1 MHGSQPNAT
10 VDRLAQGRA
19 VVFRGATVLTVD
31 PAAGST
37 AAGAANGAGGASGV
51 IENGDVL
58 VIGEQIQAVGRSLAA
73 PDDAVEI
80 DASGGI
86 LMPGMVDTHRHMWQT
101 AQRGLG
107 ADWSLTNYFYFYY
120 VNWGHVMRPEDVY
133 AGNLLAAIESV
144 DAGVTT
150 TVDWS
155 HGLRTVDHAEAAVDA
170 LESVPGRFV
179 LAYGNLAQAPWEWA
193 TSPEF
198 RDFVERRLASRGDM
212 LGWQI
217 AFDVTGDPQFPEE
230 AAFAVA
236 RELDATVT
244 THSGVWAVTTDDSI
258 RLIAE
263 HGYLTD
269 RLRHVHVSSL
279 SPDSYHR
286 IAASGGQA
294 SVAAESECSA
304 GQGFPSSWELR
315 QYGIPISL
323 SVDTS
328 VWWSA
333 DMFSAMRATLNADR
347 IREHQLAHE
356 RAETVM
362 NLQLRAE
369 DVVRY
374 GTQGGADH
382 IGLGDR
388 IGSITAGKQA
398 DLVLVRN
405 ERSPVMFPVLNPAGH
420 VVFQAQ
426 RADVHTVMVNGRVL
440 KYEHQLLLDDQ
451 VARARRAIAES
462 VEHVRSAMG
471 DEAWQA
477 AMHPEKV
484 SVQPVDNPYQYSD
497 FQPAEPSRPET
508 AHEPS

>member
-1 MHGSQPNAT
+1 VPREAT
-10 VDRLAQGRA
+10 WRSKEIDVHSPESAATIDQLGQGRP
-19 VVFRGATVLTVD
+19 VVFRGATLLTVD
-31 PAAGST
+31 GT
-37 AAGAANGAGGASGV
+37 DKV

-58 VIGEQIQAVGRSLAA
+58 VVGEEIQAVGHSLAA

-80 DASGGI
+80 DAAGGI

-120 VNWGHVMRPEDVY
+120 VNWGHVMRPPDVY
-133 AGNLLAAIESV
+133 AGNLLSAIESV

-150 TVDWS
+150 TLDWS
-155 HGLRTVDHAEAAVDA
+155 HGLRTVDHAEAALEA

-198 RDFVERRLASRGDM
+198 RGFVERRLAGRGDM
-212 LGWQI
+212 LGWQM
-217 AFDVTGDPQFPEE
+217 AFDVTGDPEFPEA

-236 RELDATVT
+236 RELDAVVT
-244 THSGVWAVTTDDSI
+244 THSGVWAVTSDESI

-269 RLRHVHVSSL
+269 KLRHVHVSSL
-279 SPDSYHR
+279 SEDSYHR

-304 GQGFPSSWELR
+304 GQGFPSSWALR

-323 SVDTS
+323 SMDTS

-333 DMFSAMRATLNADR
+333 DMFAAMRATLNADR
-347 IREHQLAHE
+347 IREHQLAHD
-356 RAETVM
+356 RGDTVM
-362 NLQLRAE
+362 NLQLRASE
-369 DVVRY
+369 VVRY
-374 GTQGGADH
+374 ATQGGADH
-382 IGLGDR
+382 LGLGDK
-388 IGSITAGKQA
+388 IGSISVGKKA
-398 DLVLVRN
+398 DLVLLRN
-405 ERSPVMFPVLNPAGH
+405 DTSPVMFPILHPAGH

-426 RADVHTVMVNGRVL
+426 RADVHTVMVNGKVL
-440 KYEHQLLLDDQ
+440 KYDHRLLLDDQ
-451 VARARRAIAES
+451 VAQARRAIEES
-462 VEHVRSAMG
+462 VAHVQSAMG
-471 DEAWQA
+471 PEAWQT
-477 AMHPEKV
+477 AMHPERIA
-484 SVQPVDNPYQYSD
+484 VQPVDNPYQYSQ
-497 FQPAEPSRPET
+497 FQHGTS
-508 AHEPS
+508 

>member
-1 MHGSQPNAT
+1 VPSPQAPAVIDQLG
-10 VDRLAQGRA
+10 QGRP

-31 PAAGST
+31 PAVGP
-37 AAGAANGAGGASGV
+37 AGGI

-58 VIGEQIQAVGRSLAA
+58 VAGEQIQAVGRALEV
-73 PDDAVEI
+73 PGDAVEI
-80 DASGGI
+80 DAAGGI

-155 HGLRTVDHAEAAVDA
+155 HGLRTVDHAEAALDA

-198 RDFVERRLASRGDM
+198 RGFVDRRLAGRPGLVS
-212 LGWQI
+212 WQL
-217 AFDVTGDPQFPEE
+217 AFDVTGDPAFPEA

-236 RELDATVT
+236 RELDAVVT
-244 THSGVWAVTTDDSI
+244 THSGVWAVTSDDSI

-269 RLRHVHVSSL
+269 KVRHVHVSSL

-315 QYGIPISL
+315 QYGIPVSL

-328 VWWSA
+328 VWWSG
-333 DMFSAMRATLNADR
+333 DMFAAMRATLNADR

-356 RAETVM
+356 RGDTVI
-362 NLQLRAE
+362 NLQLRADE
-369 DVVRY
+369 VVRY
-374 GTQGGADH
+374 ATQGGADH
-382 IGLGDR
+382 AGLGGQV
-388 IGSITAGKQA
+388 GSITPGKKA
-398 DLVLVRN
+398 DLVLLRN
-405 ERSPVMFPVLNPAGH
+405 DTSPVMFPVLHPAGH

-426 RADVHTVMVNGRVL
+426 RGDVHTVMVNGQVL
-440 KYEHQLLLDDQ
+440 KYDHRLLLDDQ
-451 VARARRAIAES
+451 LAAARRAVAQS

-471 DEAWQA
+471 PEAWA
-477 AMHPEKV
+477 ATMHPERVDAK
-484 SVQPVDNPYQYSD
+484 PVDNPYQYSD
-497 FQPAEPSRPET
+497 FH
-508 AHEPS
+508 HEGS

>member
-1 MHGSQPNAT
+1 VPSPESPAIVAQ
-10 VDRLAQGRA
+10 LAQGRP

-31 PAAGST
+31 PAVGP
-37 AAGAANGAGGASGV
+37 GGGV

-58 VIGEQIQAVGRSLAA
+58 VAGDQIQAVSRALEA
-73 PDDAVEI
+73 PAEAVEI
-80 DASGGI
+80 DAAGGI

-107 ADWSLTNYFYFYY
+107 ADWSLTNYFLYYY

-155 HGLRTVDHAEAAVDA
+155 HGLRTVDHAEAALDA

-198 RDFVERRLASRGDM
+198 RGFVDRRLAGRSG
-212 LGWQI
+212 LVSWGL
-217 AFDVTGDPQFPEE
+217 AFDVTGDPAFPEE
-230 AAFAVA
+230 PAFAMA
-236 RELDATVT
+236 RELDAFVT
-244 THSGVWAVTTDDSI
+244 THSGVWAVTGDDSI

-269 RLRHVHVSSL
+269 KLRHVHVSSL

-286 IAASGGQA
+286 IAASGAQA

-315 QYGIPISL
+315 QYGIPVSL

-333 DMFSAMRATLNADR
+333 DMFAAMRATLNADR
-347 IREHQLAHE
+347 TREHQLAHE
-356 RAETVM
+356 RGDTVI
-362 NLQLRAE
+362 NLQLRADE
-369 DVVRY
+369 VVRY
-374 GTQGGADH
+374 ATQGGADH
-382 IGLGDR
+382 AGLGGQV
-388 IGSITAGKQA
+388 GSITPGKKA
-398 DLVLVRN
+398 DLVLLRN
-405 ERSPVMFPVLNPAGH
+405 DTSPVMFPVLNPAGH

-426 RADVHTVMVNGRVL
+426 RADVHTVMVDGQVL
-440 KYEHQLLLDDQ
+440 KYDHRLLLDDQ
-451 VARARRAIAES
+451 LDRARRAAAES

-471 DEAWQA
+471 EEAWTA
-477 AMHPEKV
+477 TMHPERVEAK
-484 SVQPVDNPYQYSD
+484 PVDNPYQYSD
-497 FQPAEPSRPET
+497 FH
-508 AHEPS
+508 HES

>member
-1 MHGSQPNAT
+1 VTSPEASAT
-10 VDRLAQGRA
+10 IDQLAQGRP

-31 PAAGST
+31 PAGQ
-37 AAGAANGAGGASGV
+37 V

-58 VIGEQIQAVGRSLAA
+58 VAGEQIQAVGRSLDV
-73 PDDAVEI
+73 PGDAVAI
-80 DASGGI
+80 DAAGGI

-107 ADWSLTNYFYFYY
+107 ADWSLTNYFLFYY
-120 VNWGHVMRPEDVY
+120 VNWGHLMRPADVH
-133 AGNLLAAIESV
+133 AGNLLSAIESV

-150 TVDWS
+150 TLDWS
-155 HGLRTVDHAEAAVDA
+155 HGLRTIDHAEAAVDA

-198 RDFVERRLASRGDM
+198 RDFVERRLANRGDM
-212 LGWQI
+212 LTWQL
-217 AFDVTGDPQFPEE
+217 AFDVTGDPAFPEA

-236 RELDATVT
+236 RELDAAVT
-244 THSGVWAVTTDDSI
+244 THSGVWAVTGDDSI

-263 HGYLTD
+263 AGYLTEK
-269 RLRHVHVSSL
+269 LRHVHVSSL
-279 SPDSYHR
+279 SQDSYHR

-333 DMFSAMRATLNADR
+333 DMFAAMRATLNADR
-347 IREHQLAHE
+347 TREHQLAHD
-356 RAETVM
+356 RSDTVT
-362 NLQLRAE
+362 NLQLRADE
-369 DVVRY
+369 VVRY
-374 GTQGGADH
+374 ATQGGADH
-382 IGLGDR
+382 VGLGDQ
-388 IGSITAGKQA
+388 IGSIAVGKKA
-398 DLVLVRN
+398 DLVLLRN
-405 ERSPVMFPVLNPAGH
+405 DASPVMFPILNPAGH

-426 RADVHTVMVNGRVL
+426 RGDVHTVMVNGKVL
-440 KYEHQLLLDDQ
+440 KYDHRLLLDDQ
-451 VARARRAIAES
+451 VARARRAIEES
-462 VEHVRSAMG
+462 VEHVRSQMG
-471 DEAWQA
+471 ADAWA
-477 AMHPEKV
+477 AVMHPEKV
-484 SVQPVDNPYQYSD
+484 DAVRVDNPYQYSH
-497 FQPAEPSRPET
+497 FQHGTP
-508 AHEPS
+508 

>member
-1 MHGSQPNAT
+1 VTSPESSAIIDQ
-10 VDRLAQGRA
+10 LAQGRP

-31 PAAGST
+31 PAGQ
-37 AAGAANGAGGASGV
+37 V

-58 VIGEQIQAVGRSLAA
+58 VAGEQIQAVGRSLAV
-73 PDDAVEI
+73 PDDAAAI
-80 DASGGI
+80 DAAGGI

-101 AQRGLG
+101 AQRGFG
-107 ADWSLTNYFYFYY
+107 ADWSLTNYFLFYY
-120 VNWGHVMRPEDVY
+120 VNWGHLMRPADVH
-133 AGNLLAAIESV
+133 AGNLLSAIESV

-150 TVDWS
+150 TLDWS

-198 RDFVERRLASRGDM
+198 RDFVERRLAHRGDM
-212 LGWQI
+212 LTWQL
-217 AFDVTGDPQFPEE
+217 AFDVTGDPEFPEA

-244 THSGVWAVTTDDSI
+244 THSGVWAVTGDDSI

-279 SPDSYHR
+279 SQDSYHR
-286 IAASGGQA
+286 IAASGGMA

-333 DMFSAMRATLNADR
+333 DMFAAMRATVNADR
-347 IREHQLAHE
+347 TREHQLAHD
-356 RAETVM
+356 RGDTVT
-362 NLQLRAE
+362 NLQLRADE
-369 DVVRY
+369 VVRY
-374 GTQGGADH
+374 ATQGGADH
-382 IGLGDR
+382 VGLGDK
-388 IGSITAGKQA
+388 IGSIAVGKKA
-398 DLVLVRN
+398 DLVLLRN
-405 ERSPVMFPVLNPAGH
+405 DASPVMFPILNPAGH

-426 RADVHTVMVNGRVL
+426 RGDVHTVMVNGSVL
-440 KYEHQLLLDDQ
+440 KYDHRLLLDDQ
-451 VARARRAIAES
+451 VARARHAIEES
-462 VEHVRSAMG
+462 VEHVRSQMG
-471 DEAWQA
+471 ADAWA
-477 AMHPEKV
+477 AVMHPEKV
-484 SVQPVDNPYQYSD
+484 DAVRVDNPYQYSH
-497 FQPAEPSRPET
+497 FQHGTP
-508 AHEPS
+508 

>member
-1 MHGSQPNAT
+1 LRSKEIVVLSPESAAT
-10 VDRLAQGRA
+10 IDQLAQGRP
-19 VVFRGATVLTVD
+19 VIFRGATVLTVD
-31 PAAGST
+31 PAGE
-37 AAGAANGAGGASGV
+37 V

-58 VIGEQIQAVGRSLAA
+58 VVGEQIQAVGHALAA

-80 DASGGI
+80 DAAGGI
-86 LMPGMVDTHRHMWQT
+86 LMPGMIDTHRHMWQS

-120 VNWGHVMRPEDVY
+120 VNWGHVMRPADVY

-155 HGLRTVDHAEAAVDA
+155 HGLRTVDHAEAALDA
-170 LESVPGRFV
+170 LESVPARFV

-198 RDFVERRLASRGDM
+198 RSFVERRLAGAGDM
-212 LGWQI
+212 LGWQL
-217 AFDVTGDPQFPEE
+217 AFDVTGDPAFPEA

-236 RELDATVT
+236 RELDAVVT
-244 THSGVWAVTTDDSI
+244 THSGVWAVTSDDSI
-258 RLIAE
+258 ALIAE

-269 RLRHVHVSSL
+269 KLRHVHVSSL
-279 SPDSYHR
+279 SQDSYHR

-304 GQGFPSSWELR
+304 GQGFPSSWVLR

-333 DMFSAMRATLNADR
+333 DMFAAMRATLNADR

-356 RAETVM
+356 RGETVM
-362 NLQLRAE
+362 NLQLRADE
-369 DVVRY
+369 VVRY
-374 GTQGGADH
+374 ATQGGADH
-382 IGLGDR
+382 IGLGDA
-388 IGSITAGKQA
+388 IGSISVGKKA
-398 DLVLVRN
+398 DLVLLRN
-405 ERSPVMFPVLNPAGH
+405 DTSPVMFPILHPAGH

-426 RADVHTVMVNGRVL
+426 RADVHTVMVNGKVL
-440 KYEHQLLLDDQ
+440 KYDHRLLLDDQ
-451 VARARRAIAES
+451 VAQARRAIAES

-471 DEAWQA
+471 PEAWQA
-477 AMHPEKV
+477 AMHPERLHAK
-484 SVQPVDNPYQYSD
+484 PVDNPYQYSQ
-497 FQPAEPSRPET
+497 FQHGTS
-508 AHEPS
+508 